1 MVATVFVSKIDAMM
15 KTYIK
20 RPLNTFAEMSKNFLL
35 KLLVVTNVC
44 WQANWHGTTVVYN
57 LIYFPEYSMDYVE
70 ASIRIVF
77 H

>member
-1 MVATVFVSKIDAMM
+1 MWVLKTRYGREIIYFSSSMHVGEGTVMVATVFVSKIDAVM

-44 WQANWHGTTVVYN
+44 W
-57 LIYFPEYSMDYVE
+57 
-70 ASIRIVF
+70 
-77 H
+77 